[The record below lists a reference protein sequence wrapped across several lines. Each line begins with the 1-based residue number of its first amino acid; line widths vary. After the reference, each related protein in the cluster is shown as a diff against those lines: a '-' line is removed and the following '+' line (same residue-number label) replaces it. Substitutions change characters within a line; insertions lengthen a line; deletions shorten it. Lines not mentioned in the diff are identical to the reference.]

1 MGVAK
6 TKNLENK
13 KPENQLIL
21 ASPDLL
27 LCSYLAVK
35 VVIVLHALL

>member
-6 TKNLENK
+6 TKKLKNK

-27 LCSYLAVK
+27 LCSYMAAK
-35 VVIVLHALL
+35 GNT